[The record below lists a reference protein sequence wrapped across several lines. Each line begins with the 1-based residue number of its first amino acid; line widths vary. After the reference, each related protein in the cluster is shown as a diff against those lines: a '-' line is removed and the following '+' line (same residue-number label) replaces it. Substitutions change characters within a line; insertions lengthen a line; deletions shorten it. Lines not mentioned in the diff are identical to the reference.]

1 MYWALF
7 WVIST
12 AWHYQHNW
20 NSFWRTY
27 WLLYAIVWLSQLLA
41 NNCESIWDAS
51 AIMSCVPWPFLKPAQ
66 NTWCL
71 FFNVGLH
78 WMICLGFMMIY
89 EWMFTKSV
97 TDSCTMF
104 DTIWNFFRMYLFWY
118 IFIYFHS
125 NYFESQWTIHGYEI
139 VSSFTH
145 SYNLYVHSSTDFSS

>member
-78 WMICLGFMMIY
+78 WMICLGFMNRWFMNGCLRNQLLILVQCLIQFGTFFVCIY
-89 EWMFTKSV
+89 
-97 TDSCTMF
+97 F
-104 DTIWNFFRMYLFWY
+104 DIYLF
-118 IFIYFHS
+118 IFIAIILKANERFM
-125 NYFESQWTIHGYEI
+125 
-139 VSSFTH
+139 
-145 SYNLYVHSSTDFSS
+145 DMK